1 MKFVMII
8 MFATLGDM
16 YVFTDPSFDT
26 RDECMTY
33 LINNGQSIQEKLV
46 EEYGFRK
53 EVKAV
58 NCMQH
63 QKFLEI
69 INGQIET

>member
-26 RDECMTY
+26 REECMIF
-33 LINNGQSIQEKLV
+33 LVKNGESIQEKLV